1 MRKIRIAQIGANQN
15 SHSCAVL
22 ASLRKQSDLFE
33 VVGYALPENERERIP
48 YKMAGYEGFREMT
61 VEEILTDPTIEAV
74 AVETD
79 EIFLTKYAQMA
90 AENGKH
96 LHMEKPG
103 GISLPDFER
112 LIDTVK
118 EKGTVFHT
126 GYMYRYNPFVQELL
140 AHVRNGELGE
150 ILSVEAQMSCY
161 HPAVTRQWL
170 AQFPGGM
177 MFFLGCHLIDL
188 ILQIQGTPDRILP
201 LNTSSGVDGVTAP
214 DCGMAVLQ
222 YPHGTSFART
232 TAVERGGFARRQ
244 LVVVGTK
251 KTVELKPLE
260 WYVPDGDGALCTHRT
275 ERVTDGWH
283 EWGEESKSAPLD
295 RYDGMMAAFAAM
307 VRGDMPNP
315 YTPDY
320 ELTLYKAVLAACGPL
335 AQGNDPIEVST

>member
-22 ASLRKQSDLFE
+22 ASLRKQTDLFE

-48 YKMAGYEGFREMT
+48 YKMAGYEGLHEMT
-61 VEEILTDPTIEAV
+61 AEDILADPTIEAV

-79 EIFLTKYAQMA
+79 EIYLTQYAQRV
-90 AENGKH
+90 AESGKH

-103 GISLPDFER
+103 GVSLPEFER
-112 LIDTVK
+112 LIATVK

-140 AHVRNGELGE
+140 AQVRNGELGE
-150 ILSVEAQMSCY
+150 ILSVEAQMNCF
-161 HPAVTRQWL
+161 HPPKTRQWL
-170 AQFPGGM
+170 ENFPGGM

-188 ILQIQGTPDRILP
+188 VLQIQGTPDRVIP
-201 LNTSSGVDGVTAP
+201 LNCSGHTDGVTAE
-214 DCGMAVLQ
+214 DIGMAVFQ
-222 YPHGTSFART
+222 YPHGNSFIRT
-232 TAVERGGFARRQ
+232 TAIERGGFARRQ

-251 KTVELKPLE
+251 GTVEIKPLE

-275 ERVTDGWH
+275 IRTSDGWH

-307 VRGDMPNP
+307 VRGETQNP

-320 ELTLYKAVLAACGPL
+320 ELTLYKTVLAACG
-335 AQGNDPIEVST
+335 ADV

>member
-1 MRKIRIAQIGANQN
+1 MRKVRIAQIGANQN

-22 ASLRKQSDLFE
+22 ASLRKQTDLFE

-48 YKMAGYEGFREMT
+48 YKMAGYEGLREMT
-61 VEEILTDPTIEAV
+61 VEEILADPTIEAV

-79 EIFLTKYAQMA
+79 EIYLTKYAQMVA
-90 AENGKH
+90 DSGKH

-112 LIDTVK
+112 LIATVK
-118 EKGTVFHT
+118 EKGIVFHT

-140 AHVRNGELGE
+140 EQVRNGELGE
-150 ILSVEAQMSCY
+150 ILSVEAQMNCY
-161 HPAVTRQWL
+161 NAVSFRHWYS
-170 AQFPGGM
+170 QFPGGM
-177 MFFLGCHLIDL
+177 TFFLGCHLVDL
-188 ILQIQGTPDRILP
+188 ILQIQGAPDSILP
-201 LNTSSGVDGVTAP
+201 LNTSSNLEGVTAQ
-214 DCGMAVLQ
+214 DSGMVVFQ

-260 WYVPDGDGALCTHRT
+260 WYVPNGNGALYTCRT

-283 EWGEESKSAPLD
+283 EWGTESQCEPFD
-295 RYDGMMAAFAAM
+295 RYDGMMAAFAAL
-307 VRGDMPNP
+307 VREGSENP

-320 ELTLYKAVLAACGPL
+320 ELTLYKTVLAACGAL
-335 AQGNDPIEVST
+335 

>member
-22 ASLRKQSDLFE
+22 ASLRKQTDLFD

-48 YKMAGYEGFREMT
+48 YKMAGYEGLREMT
-61 VEEILTDPTIEAV
+61 VKEILADPTVEAV

-79 EIFLTKYAQMA
+79 EIYLTKYAQMVA
-90 AENGKH
+90 DSGKH

-103 GISLPDFER
+103 GCDLAAFER
-112 LIDTVK
+112 LIATVK
-118 EKGTVFHT
+118 EKGSVFHT

-140 AHVRNGELGE
+140 AQVKRGELGDV
-150 ILSVEAQMSCY
+150 LSVEAQMNCL
-161 HPAVTRQWL
+161 HPPVTRQWL
-170 AQFPGGM
+170 EHFKGGM

-188 ILQIQGTPDRILP
+188 VLQIQGTPDRVIP
-201 LNTSSGVDGVTAP
+201 LNCSSGTDRVTAE
-214 DCGMAVLQ
+214 DIGFAVLQ
-222 YPHGTSFART
+222 YPHGNSFVRT

-251 KTVELKPLE
+251 GTVELKPLE
-260 WYVPDGDGALCTHRT
+260 WYIPDGDGALCTHRAVRT
-275 ERVTDGWH
+275 SDGWH
-283 EWGEESKSAPLD
+283 EWGEESKSPPLD

-307 VRGDMPNP
+307 VRGETTNP

-320 ELTLYKAVLAACGPL
+320 ELTLYKTVLTACGAL
-335 AQGNDPIEVST
+335 